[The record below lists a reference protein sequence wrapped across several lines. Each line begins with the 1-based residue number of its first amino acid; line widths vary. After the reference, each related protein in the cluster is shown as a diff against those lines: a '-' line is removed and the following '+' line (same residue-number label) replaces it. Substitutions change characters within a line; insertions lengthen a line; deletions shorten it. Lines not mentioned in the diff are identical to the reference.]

1 MLTYDMSKRE
11 KIPAYQYLYHCIKD
25 DILSGSLL
33 PNEKLPSKRSL
44 STHLGVSVVT
54 VMSAYELLVSEGYLY
69 TKPKSG
75 YFVVPIKTQQK
86 VTNFQLSEFDFKEFT
101 PWFDFSG
108 NATDSSDFPFSVWS
122 KLMRKTLLDYE
133 SELLNPIPYNGA
145 EILREA
151 LCQYLF
157 HHSGMKV
164 YPEQI
169 IIGAGAE
176 YLYSVIIRLVGSNKT
191 YALENPGYNR
201 ISQIY
206 QMNEVATEYIDV
218 DNKGISYE
226 KLKESNASVVHI
238 SPSHQYPTGIV
249 MPVDRRNEILNWA
262 DENDG
267 YIIEDDYD
275 SEFKGSKPIE
285 TMFSADK
292 NERVLY
298 LNTFSKTIAPSMRIG
313 YLVLPLH
320 LLKKY
325 RETMNFL
332 SCTVPSFEQYT
343 LANFISDG
351 YFERHISRMKKQY
364 SSRKKEIMDVFKNSE
379 IKNKITIVENMSGF
393 HFLVKINT
401 EKSDEQFIKELKEKN
416 INARFLSQYYHK
428 ENKDCQHFM
437 IVNYSGIQKEK
448 LEKAIEILGEII

>member
-11 KIPAYQYLYHCIKD
+11 KTPAYQYLYHCIKD

-86 VTNFQLSEFDFKEFT
+86 VTNFQLSELDFKEFT

-133 SELLNPIPYNGA
+133 NELLNPIPYNGA
-145 EILREA
+145 EILRKA

-206 QMNEVATEYIDV
+206 QMNQVATEYIDV

-226 KLKESNASVVHI
+226 KLRESNASVVHI

-364 SSRKKEIMDVFKNSE
+364 SSRKKEIMEVFKNSE
-379 IKNKITIVENMSGF
+379 IKDKISIVENMSGF
-393 HFLVKINT
+393 HFLMKINT

-428 ENKDCQHFM
+428 ENRDCHHFM

>member
-1 MLTYDMSKRE
+1 MLTYDMTKRK

-25 DILSGSLL
+25 DILAGNIV
-33 PNEKLPSKRSL
+33 PNEKLPSKRTLAS
-44 STHLGVSVVT
+44 HLGISVVT

-75 YFVVPIKTQQK
+75 YYVVPIKAQQK
-86 VTNFQLSEFDFKEFT
+86 SNNSDVSNLDFDEFVPE
-101 PWFDFSG
+101 FDFSG
-108 NATDSSDFPFSVWS
+108 SKTDSDDFPFSVWS

-145 EILREA
+145 KILRQS

-169 IIGAGAE
+169 IIGAGSE
-176 YLYSVIIRLVGSNKT
+176 YLYSVIIRLVGSEKI
-191 YALENPGYNR
+191 YALENPAYNR

-206 QMNEVATEYIDV
+206 NMNNVKTDFIDI
-218 DNKGISYE
+218 DNKGLSYE
-226 KLKESNASVVHI
+226 KLKNSNANVVHI

-262 DENDG
+262 DENNG

-275 SEFKGSKPIE
+275 SEFRGSKPIE
-285 TMFSADK
+285 TMFSSDK

-325 RETMNFL
+325 REELNFL

-351 YFERHISRMKKQY
+351 YFERHISRMKKKY
-364 SSRKKEIMDVFKNSE
+364 TVRKKEIEEIFRNSE
-379 IKNKITIVENMSGF
+379 IKEKISIVENVSGF
-393 HFLVKINT
+393 HFLMKIDT
-401 EKSDEQFIKELKEKN
+401 EKSDEKIISELKKSN
-416 INARFLSQYYHK
+416 ISAKFLSQYCHNT
-428 ENKDCQHFM
+428 NKNCQHYM
-437 IVNYSGIQKEK
+437 IVNYSGMEKESLK
-448 LEKAIEILGEII
+448 KSISVLNEVI

>member
-1 MLTYDMSKRE
+1 MNNATFHIIIWVGTIEITNIILKYSTGGDAILTYDMSKRE
-11 KIPAYQYLYHCIKD
+11 KTPAYQYLYHCIKD

-86 VTNFQLSEFDFKEFT
+86 VTNFQLSELDFKEFT

-145 EILREA
+145 EILRKA

-206 QMNEVATEYIDV
+206 QMNQVATEYIDV

-226 KLKESNASVVHI
+226 KLKESNASIVHI
-238 SPSHQYPTGIV
+238 SPQPSVPNRYCYAGRQKK
-249 MPVDRRNEILNWA
+249 EILNWA

-267 YIIEDDYD
+267 
-275 SEFKGSKPIE
+275 
-285 TMFSADK
+285 
-292 NERVLY
+292 LY
-298 LNTFSKTIAPSMRIG
+298 NRGRL
-313 YLVLPLH
+313 
-320 LLKKY
+320 
-325 RETMNFL
+325 
-332 SCTVPSFEQYT
+332 
-343 LANFISDG
+343 
-351 YFERHISRMKKQY
+351 
-364 SSRKKEIMDVFKNSE
+364 
-379 IKNKITIVENMSGF
+379 
-393 HFLVKINT
+393 
-401 EKSDEQFIKELKEKN
+401 
-416 INARFLSQYYHK
+416 
-428 ENKDCQHFM
+428 
-437 IVNYSGIQKEK
+437 
-448 LEKAIEILGEII
+448 